1 MKTPRLT
8 VLPGN
13 PVTASRSAASI
24 CKYPGMFQLF
34 EKYITLT
41 FKLYQHLLKPTLN
54 QVIFP

>member
-1 MKTPRLT
+1 
-8 VLPGN
+8 
-13 PVTASRSAASI
+13 
-24 CKYPGMFQLF
+24 MFQLF